1 MLSRISFIAL
11 MTLLAA
17 CAQTLPVTTEPPAND
32 APAPS
37 ARLHD
42 LEAAA
47 AQLRQQQLAMGE
59 SLTWLEGEI
68 KALHQRDSAPHSAP
82 TAPTAQAMP
91 QTIEAEPIQSDVKNH
106 HAGPTTLVPEST
118 PPSVDDLNTADLQ
131 AEPTAAALTATP
143 AQSPTLTTGYAV
155 HVASFSRT
163 EQLHKG
169 WREIKQ
175 RYSAEIGTLRPFGTR
190 FTDNQGR
197 VWARLNIGPFTSRQ
211 DADTTCTRLKTAGA
225 FCDVQPVT
233 AGSASEVR

>member
-32 APAPS
+32 TPAPS

-68 KALHQRDSAPHSAP
+68 KALRHTDFSRASAVSPTALPDAAPTPAEEQSQSGPTQLVPTSSAPVSASVSELSSDDMSVEPTSHTPSQHTAVP
-82 TAPTAQAMP
+82 TAPA
-91 QTIEAEPIQSDVKNH
+91 S
-106 HAGPTTLVPEST
+106 HAS
-118 PPSVDDLNTADLQ
+118 
-131 AEPTAAALTATP
+131 
-143 AQSPTLTTGYAV
+143 GYAV
-155 HVASFSRT
+155 HVASFSRS
-163 EQLHKG
+163 EQLHRG
-169 WREIKQ
+169 WQEIKH
-175 RYSAEIGTLRPFGTR
+175 RYGAQIGNLRPFGTA
-190 FTDNQGR
+190 FTDSQGR
-197 VWARLNIGPFTSRQ
+197 NWTRLNVGPLNSRQ
-211 DADTTCTRLKTAGA
+211 AANDVCNRLKTAGA

-233 AGSASEVR
+233 AGSTRPVQ